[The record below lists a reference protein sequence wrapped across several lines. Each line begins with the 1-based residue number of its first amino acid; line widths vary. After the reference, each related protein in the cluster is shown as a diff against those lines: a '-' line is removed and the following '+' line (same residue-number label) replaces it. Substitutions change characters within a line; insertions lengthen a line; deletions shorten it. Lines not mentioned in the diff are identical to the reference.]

1 MKLQYPF
8 IQLPLHFDAAALA
21 AEIDA
26 LGEGVWRPHPQ
37 GFAGNS
43 ALPLIAMDGDP
54 DNDEVRGRMLPTP
67 HLDKL
72 PYLREVLGSLQAVFG
87 RSRLMR
93 LSGQA
98 EVTPHVDVDYY
109 WRDHM
114 RVHVPIV
121 TQPEVSF
128 YCGGQRIHMAAGECW
143 IFDTWR
149 MHKVINSADRARI
162 HLVAD
167 TVGGAGFWELISRSR
182 VPGHSAGWNPQ
193 HVAPGTIRPDLRYES
208 TNLPTV
214 MTPWELREQLTFV
227 LDEALPDPRLGQL
240 HQLAS
245 QLGREWRALWAW
257 HGEDKAG
264 WPDYRAR
271 MDRFM
276 RDAGAVS
283 QGIRLQNGQP
293 IMGAISAL
301 VGLVAVADEFAA
313 SMANERSGS
322 AGAMG

>member
-8 IQLPLHFDAAALA
+8 IQLPLTFDAGVLA

-26 LGEGVWRPHPQ
+26 LGESVWRPHPQ
-37 GFAGNS
+37 GFPGNS
-43 ALPLIAMDGDP
+43 ALPLIATDGDP
-54 DNDEVRGRMLPTP
+54 GNDDVRGRMRPTP
-67 HLDKL
+67 HLEKL

-128 YCGGQRIHMAAGECW
+128 HCGGQRIHMASGECW

-149 MHKVINSADRARI
+149 NHKVINSADRARI

-167 TVGGAGFWELISRSR
+167 TVGGSGFWDIIARSR
-182 VPGHSAGWNPQ
+182 VPGHAAPWKAA
-193 HVAPGTIRPDLRYES
+193 HVAPGDVANPALRFES
-208 TNLPTV
+208 TNLPAV
-214 MTPWELREQLTFV
+214 MTPWELREQMTFI
-227 LDEALPDPRLGQL
+227 LDETVPDPRLGQI

-245 QLGREWRALWAW
+245 QLGRDWRALWAW
-257 HGEDKAG
+257 HGEDEAG

-271 MDRFM
+271 MTRFM
-276 RDAGAVS
+276 READALC
-283 QGIRLQNGQP
+283 QGVRLQNGLP
-293 IMGAISAL
+293 MMRAIASL
-301 VGLVAVADEFAA
+301 VGLVAIADDVANGRAD
-313 SMANERSGS
+313 ERSG
-322 AGAMG
+322 AMA